1 VTALG
6 AFNLHLWQSSNLLF
20 FSADDDDVLLLR
32 FYWQDT
38 PFGFPSLVFATWAT
52 QDDRL
57 GLLDRNEP
65 RSTFWT
71 ESQSFADP
79 PPRVSASL
87 LKHSEEATAT
97 SIVI

>member
-1 VTALG
+1 MAALG
-6 AFNLHLWQSSNLLF
+6 TFDLHLGKSPDLLLF
-20 FSADDDDVLLLR
+20 SPDDDDVLLLR
-32 FYWQDT
+32 FYWHDT
-38 PFGFPSLVFATWAT
+38 SFGFPSLVFATWAT

-79 PPRVSASL
+79 PPRVSVSL
-87 LKHSEEATAT
+87 LKHSEEA
-97 SIVI
+97 SDSS